1 MIAMKELKQ
10 KEQVLFLRGVGY
22 DISEIAEILD
32 VTGNYVSVTLYEAK
46 QERKRPGAK
55 GKK

>member
-1 MIAMKELKQ
+1 MIATKGQTK
-10 KEQVLFLRGVGY
+10 KDQVLFLRGAGY
-22 DISEIAEILD
+22 DVAEIAEILD

-46 QERKRPGAK
+46 QERRPGAK